1 MLCVVKIWVSPV
13 FDLILRQNISEE
25 KSLLLERFFK
35 RKNLQVFCLVIP
47 PYQSSSLLQMCCC
60 VFWPCTLHA
69 SFSGAGQLL
78 LVLPPWPVMHPSE
91 LLPFGGHGE
100 PRSGH
105 QPESQSEQNR
115 KLCPYPSSSSK
126 IQTGSC
132 SEATSLWDGS
142 SDNSRIRLV
151 VRWWW
156 VVREWGCSVSYS
168 HCSFESTVIKS

>member
-1 MLCVVKIWVSPV
+1 MAKIWVSPV
-13 FDLILRQNISEE
+13 FDLILRQNIRE
-25 KSLLLERFFK
+25 KNSCFWRDPLREKTCRFSALWYN
-35 RKNLQVFCLVIP
+35 RTRAAACSRCAAVFFGHAHSMLPSMGLV
-47 PYQSSSLLQMCCC
+47 
-60 VFWPCTLHA
+60 
-69 SFSGAGQLL
+69 SFCHFCH
-78 LVLPPWPVMHPSE
+78 PDPWCHPSE
-91 LLPFGGHGE
+91 LLPFGGQGE

-105 QPESQSEQNR
+105 QPESQAGQNR
-115 KLCPYPSSSSK
+115 NLWPYPSSSSK

-132 SEATSLWDGS
+132 SGATSLWDGS